1 MLSNGRLLILGLG
14 NPLMG
19 DDGVGIQ
26 VVNEL
31 KNANLSEKVDIID
44 GGTAGIDLID
54 MISGYERV
62 IVVDAVRKGFSD
74 EDKGYSLHDV
84 GLTPALRLMQALGM
98 AIPEITIIGIPAA
111 DITPRMGLSEECRK
125 WIPETVKLITEATG
139 G

>member
-1 MLSNGRLLILGLG
+1 
-14 NPLMG
+14 MG

-62 IVVDAVRKGFSD
+62 IVVDAVGKGFSN
-74 EDKGYSLHDV
+74 ENKGFFLHDME
-84 GLTPALRLMQALGM
+84 LTSVLMLMQTLG
-98 AIPEITIIGIPAA
+98 INLPEITIIGIPAA
-111 DITPRMGLSEECRK
+111 NITPRIGLSEECRK
-125 WIPETVKLITEATG
+125 WIPEAVKLITEATG

>member
-1 MLSNGRLLILGLG
+1 
-14 NPLMG
+14 MG

-62 IVVDAVRKGFSD
+62 IVVDAVGKGFSN
-74 EDKGYSLHDV
+74 ENKGFFLHDME
-84 GLTPALRLMQALGM
+84 LTSVLMLMQTLG
-98 AIPEITIIGIPAA
+98 INLPEITIICIPAA
-111 DITPRMGLSEECRK
+111 NITPRIGLSEECRK
-125 WIPETVKLITEATG
+125 WIPEAVKLITEATG

>member
-1 MLSNGRLLILGLG
+1 MSNRKLLILGLG

-31 KNANLSEKVDIID
+31 QNTNLSEKVDIMD

-74 EDKGYSLHDV
+74 ENKEFSLHDV
-84 GLTPALRLMQALGM
+84 ELTSVLRLMQTLGM
-98 AIPEITIIGIPAA
+98 DIPEITIIGIPAA
-111 DITPRMGLSEECRK
+111 NITPRIGLSEECRK
-125 WIPETVKLITEATG
+125 WIPEAVKLITEATG